1 MSANFRDDPCIA
13 LKQTVMAN
21 ILQLIR
27 EEACRI
33 PHPALRA
40 GQRTSSWLRE
50 FSAAIPKKAGLKQ
63 FGYSLA
69 DQALVVG
76 GTFLV
81 NVILART
88 QTKEEYG
95 MFALSYSLFTFLSGL
110 HNAAILEP
118 YTVYGS
124 GRHRERFP
132 EYFRLMAKSN
142 VAVGLLLTASLVA
155 ACLVFRS
162 VVPQL
167 VSGALAGLALTV
179 GILLSGSFLR
189 RVFYMQ
195 RRAALAAGGSLAF
208 FLTVLGGLWFASRAQ
223 VLNSFSAYVVLAMGW
238 IVAGGILAGKLPMEK
253 LRQTF
258 LDHVPGYWREHFKYT
273 KWVFASAFAVQLS
286 TQSYYWLVAGILSVR
301 DVANL
306 RAMYLL
312 IAPVDQL
319 YIALNYLVLPAL
331 ASHYAA
337 KRMGTFLALSARLGV
352 VTVGITAVFALMV
365 RLVGRRLMHLL
376 YAGRFD
382 GVAPLLY
389 LLALLPLLMGIGNT
403 INDALK
409 AAEKPKLVFYAYLAS
424 GAATFVIGVPLVIR
438 YGLLG
443 AVMGVLSSAAAYTC
457 ALVVESLCAFRGE
470 KRIWAS
476 AAGE

>member
-1 MSANFRDDPCIA
+1 MSVAQ
-13 LKQTVMAN
+13 QTT
-21 ILQLIR
+21 
-27 EEACRI
+27 
-33 PHPALRA
+33 
-40 GQRTSSWLRE
+40 GWWRE
-50 FSAAIPKKAGLKQ
+50 FPAAIPKKARLKPI
-63 FGYSLA
+63 GYSLA

-95 MFALSYSLFTFLSGL
+95 MFALSYSVFTFLSGL

-132 EYFRLMAKSN
+132 EYFRLMAKCDA
-142 VAVGLLLTASLVA
+142 VVGLLLTAALVA
-155 ACLVFRS
+155 VCLVFRT
-162 VVPQL
+162 VAPQL
-167 VSGALAGLALTV
+167 VSRALVGLALTV
-179 GILLSGSFLR
+179 GVLLSGPFLR

-195 RRAALAAGGSLAF
+195 RRASLAAGTSLAF
-208 FLTVLGGLWFASRAQ
+208 FMTVVGGVALASRAQ
-223 VLNSFSAYVVLAMGW
+223 VLNGFSVYLILALGW
-238 IVAGGILAGKLPMEK
+238 IVGGAIFAGKLPMEK
-253 LRQTF
+253 SRQPF
-258 LDHVPGYWREHFKYT
+258 LEHVPGYWREHFKYT
-273 KWVFASAFAVQLS
+273 QWVLASALAIQLS

-306 RAMYLL
+306 RAIYLL

-319 YIALNYLVLPAL
+319 FIALNYLVLPAL

-337 KRMGTFLALSARLGV
+337 KRIRKFLTMSARLGL
-352 VTVGITAVFALMV
+352 VTVGVTAFFPLAV
-365 RLVGRRLMHLL
+365 RLVGRPVMHLL

-382 GVAPLLY
+382 SLAPLLY

-424 GAATFVIGVPLVIR
+424 GAATFVVGVPLVIR
-438 YGLLG
+438 LGLLG
-443 AVMGVLSSAAAYTC
+443 AVVGVLSSAAAYTC
-457 ALVVESLCAFRGE
+457 ALVVGFLYAFRGE
-470 KRIWAS
+470 KSIWAR
-476 AAGE
+476 APGD